1 MALKN
6 SQSSICLRKT
16 KREKTIL
23 QRKHARFKQALNLRL
38 AQLDDDLH
46 TLLQNH
52 AFLEHAVINLAA
64 DELEPELW
72 LAGAITHQRWLKQSG
87 GNIVEQLRQVRQWV
101 NQ

>member
-1 MALKN
+1 MKN
-6 SQSSICLRKT
+6 SKSGVRLRKT
-16 KREKTIL
+16 KRTKTTL
-23 QRKHARFKQALNLRL
+23 KRKHTRFKQALNLRL

-46 TLLQNH
+46 NLLQNH

-72 LAGAITHQRWLKQSG
+72 LAGVVTYQRWLKQSG
-87 GNIVEQLRQVRQWV
+87 DNIAKQFRQVRQWV